1 MNSLLRQDLVNLKLD
16 YIKQK
21 EEIKRVILWV
31 WRLPNNNINDVMK
44 NYNEEKEILK
54 KYNCSDTSEILDY
67 LTSLERSIMDLD
79 FIIK

>member
-16 YIKQK
+16 YTKQK

-31 WRLPNNNINDVMK
+31 WRLPNNNITDVMK
-44 NYNEEKEILK
+44 NYNEEKEVLK
-54 KYNCSDTSEILDY
+54 KYNCFDTSEILDY
-67 LTSLERSIMDLD
+67 LTRLERSLMDLD